1 MSKYLDKKALD
12 DFLDGSAAL
21 TFALLSSW
29 NCQNNWSHKALSTNL
44 LNFSPKASMASQK
57 FYWQL
62 ETGKGNKVKAVVC
75 LRRIL
80 HSPAIVRLGPS
91 DLCGQNFE
99 GHRSQLSSLPN
110 NMLNF
115 SPKARQ
121 ARSFIWNWNWTEK
134 GNEVETMVWL
144 RRISHFLA
152 CDIGRLSN
160 PPMWGGCFRRL
171 HISQPLLDK
180 GPLIYVVA
188 ISKDRDN
195 KDLSNNLL
203 NLPFKTWNYYT
214 LLLEQGPCDIPFP
227 VPSHC

>member
-121 ARSFIWNWNWTEK
+121 ARSFIWNWKHRK
-134 GNEVETMVWL
+134 GMKSKQWSGYEE
-144 RRISHFLA
+144 S
-152 CDIGRLSN
+152 
-160 PPMWGGCFRRL
+160 

-180 GPLIYVVA
+180 GPLIYVVE